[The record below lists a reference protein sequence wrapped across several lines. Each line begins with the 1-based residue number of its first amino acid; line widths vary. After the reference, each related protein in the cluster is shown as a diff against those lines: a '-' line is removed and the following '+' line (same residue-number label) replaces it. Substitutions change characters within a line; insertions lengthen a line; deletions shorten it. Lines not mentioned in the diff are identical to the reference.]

1 TGAVKI
7 MRDVDDG
14 GSTGPSV
21 NDRSADDRSAD
32 DPSADDRS
40 ADDPSADDPSAD
52 DPSVG
57 ARRAPGWTTGAP
69 RVVTNLLIWG
79 GSVLLAVSA
88 GVHFHLWDS
97 EGYRNIPTIGPLFL
111 LQAIVGFVLAVATAI
126 FRKLALVAAS
136 TILAISSIGGLLISI
151 WWGLFGWQESFTA
164 PYVGV
169 ALWVE
174 SAAAVLLGAASVL
187 LGLTWLAKMRPQG
200 TGRD

>member
-1 TGAVKI
+1 MRGSTDFNAVPGTGSRPPRTGPTGRVKI
-7 MRDVDDG
+7 VTTGDPG
-14 GSTGPSV
+14 GGGDTGPAVTRGPAAGPAFS
-21 NDRSADDRSAD
+21 
-32 DPSADDRS
+32 
-40 ADDPSADDPSAD
+40 
-52 DPSVG
+52 
-57 ARRAPGWTTGAP
+57 AP

-88 GVHFHLWDS
+88 VVHFHLWDS

-111 LQAIVGFVLAVATAI
+111 LQAIAGFVLAVATAI

-136 TILAISSIGGLLISI
+136 AFFAVSSIGGLLISI

-174 SAAAVLLGAASVL
+174 GAAAVLLGAAAVL
-187 LGLTWLAKMRPQG
+187 LGLPWLAKMRSQS